1 MDMKKIGI
9 LAVAGALTI
18 LTAMPF
24 ESFAGQKGGKMKRL
38 GSQTQTG
45 TVSRS
50 QDRLRL
56 RDGSCISQ
64 TATASGKIQKN
75 RKTYGPGDGTGNAGV
90 GPQDGTGYG
99 APSQR

>member
-9 LAVAGALTI
+9 FVVAGALTI
-18 LTAMPF
+18 LIAMPF

-38 GSQTQTG
+38 GNQTQTG

-56 RDGSCISQ
+56 RDGSCTSQ
-64 TATASGKIQKN
+64 TATASGKLQKKGN
-75 RKTYGPGDGTGNAGV
+75 TYGPGDGTGNAGV